1 MGTPGIERMVERI
14 AEAYEIHVYDVHE
27 SDDTLVIEQDE
38 FDETRFTMT
47 SALLFDRFDA
57 EFEHIEI
64 RLLGTD
70 ETKRVSRQQFRES
83 FHRLSTVVGN

>member
-1 MGTPGIERMVERI
+1 MGTPGIEQTVERI
-14 AEAYEIHVYDVHE
+14 AEAYEIDVYDVHE

-38 FDETRFTMT
+38 FDETTFTMT

-64 RLLGTD
+64 RLPGTD
-70 ETKRVSRQQFRES
+70 ETKRISRQQFRES